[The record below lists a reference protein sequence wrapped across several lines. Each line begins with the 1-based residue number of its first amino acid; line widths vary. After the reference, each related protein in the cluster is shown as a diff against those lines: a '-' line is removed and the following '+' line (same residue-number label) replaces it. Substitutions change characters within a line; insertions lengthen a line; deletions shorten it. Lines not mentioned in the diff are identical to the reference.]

1 MKPRVICWF
10 KRDLRVQDHP
20 ALVHAAALGD
30 VLPLYI
36 VEPDMWRQSDA
47 SGRHY
52 AFVVECLGTLGRDL
66 AALGLPLVVRVGDAP
81 AVLEDLRAAQGIT
94 HLVSHEETGNAWS
107 FERDIAVGAWARAQG
122 VDWRELPQRGVLRRM
137 RGRDR
142 WKAGRDGFMSQPQLA
157 PPPGATAIA
166 ARTAQPPLAAQLG
179 LDDCCPGR
187 QTGGRDRAER
197 ALQSFLRIRGRTYM
211 RAMSTPLEGAYA
223 CSRISPHLAFGSL
236 GIREAAQAID
246 TARAG
251 GTPHGFAG
259 PYRSFAARLAWRDH
273 FTQKLED
280 EPALEW
286 RAMHPDYDDL
296 RPRPCDPARLE
307 AWALGRTG
315 IPFVDACM
323 RSLRATGWLNFRM
336 RSMVMAVASY
346 HLWLDWRE
354 TGAVLA
360 RYFTDYEP
368 GIHWPQVQMQSG
380 ITGMNTLRIYNPV
393 KQGLDQDPEGI
404 FTRRWVPE
412 LRTVPLRH
420 LQSPWEDRAG
430 LLSPLGRS
438 YPAPIVDVAEAARS
452 ARDRVWALRRETD
465 TQERTR
471 AIVHKHASRARPRQ
485 GARRK
490 AAKPADTRQMR
501 FDL

>member
-20 ALVHAAALGD
+20 ALALAATLGE

-36 VEPDMWRQSDA
+36 MEPQMWRQSDA

-52 AFVVECLGTLGRDL
+52 AFVRECLATLRRDL
-66 AALGLPLVVRVGDAP
+66 AALGLPLVVRVGEACG
-81 AVLEDLRAAQGIT
+81 VLEELRANHAIT

-107 FERDIAVGAWARAQG
+107 FRRDIAVGTWARSKG
-122 VDWRELPQRGVLRRM
+122 LDWREVPQRGVTRKM

-142 WKAGRDGFMSQPQLA
+142 WKAGRDHFVSKAQVDPPQ
-157 PPPGATAIA
+157 GATAIDARGA
-166 ARTAQPPLAAQLG
+166 AVPVAALMG
-179 LDDCCPGR
+179 LSDCCPGR
-187 QTGGRDRAER
+187 QKGGRDRAEK
-197 ALQSFLRIRGRTYM
+197 ALQSFLHTRGRTYV

-223 CSRISPHLAFGSL
+223 CSRISPHLAFGTLS
-236 GIREAAQAID
+236 IREAVQAVD
-246 TARAG
+246 RARAG
-251 GTPHGFAG
+251 GAPHGFAG
-259 PYRSFAARLAWRDH
+259 PYRSFSARLAWRDH

-280 EPALEW
+280 EPPLEW

-296 RPRPCDPARLE
+296 RPRPCDPVLLD
-307 AWALGRTG
+307 AWARGRTG

-380 ITGMNTLRIYNPV
+380 TTGMNTLRIYNPM

-412 LRTVPLRH
+412 LRDVPLKH
-420 LQSPWEDRAG
+420 LQNPWG
-430 LLSPLGRS
+430 YKGGPVGRS
-438 YPAPIVDVAEAARS
+438 YPAPIVDVAEAARV
-452 ARDRVWALRRETD
+452 ARDRVWGLRRQTD
-465 TQERTR
+465 PQERTK
-471 AIVHKHASRARPRQ
+471 AIVHKHASRARPRS
-485 GARRK
+485 GGRRK
-490 AAKPADTRQMR
+490 AEKPGDTRQMS

>member
-20 ALVHAAALGD
+20 ALALAAALGE

-36 VEPDMWRQSDA
+36 IEPEMWRQSDA

-52 AFVVECLGTLGRDL
+52 AFVGECLATLRRDL
-66 AALGLPLVVRVGDAP
+66 AVLGLPLVVRVGEART
-81 AVLEDLRAAQGIT
+81 VLEELRASQGIT

-107 FERDIAVGAWARAQG
+107 FTRDIAVGKWAQARG
-122 VDWRELPQRGVLRRM
+122 VEWREVPQRGVTRRM

-142 WKAGRDGFMSQPQLA
+142 WKAGRDQFVRMAQVA
-157 PPPGATAIA
+157 PPQGATAIDARSA
-166 ARTAQPPLAAQLG
+166 AVPVPALLG
-179 LDDCCPGR
+179 LNDCCPGR
-187 QTGGRDRAER
+187 QKGGRDRAER
-197 ALQSFLRIRGRTYM
+197 ALASFLHTRGRSYV

-236 GIREAAQAID
+236 SIREAVQAVD
-246 TARAG
+246 AARTQGAA
-251 GTPHGFAG
+251 HGFAG
-259 PYRSFAARLAWRDH
+259 PYRSFSARLAWRDH
-273 FTQKLED
+273 FTQKLDD
-280 EPALEW
+280 EPPLEW

-296 RPRPCDPARLE
+296 RPRPCDPVMLE

-315 IPFVDACM
+315 VPFVDACM

-380 ITGMNTLRIYNPV
+380 TTGMNTLRIYNPM
-393 KQGLDQDPEGI
+393 KQGTDQDPEGI

-412 LRTVPLRH
+412 LRDVPLQH
-420 LQSPWEDRAG
+420 LQSPWLYKG
-430 LLSPLGRS
+430 GPVGRS
-438 YPAPIVDVAEAARS
+438 YPTPIVDVAEAARV
-452 ARDRVWALRRETD
+452 ARDRMWGLRRQTD
-465 TQERTR
+465 PQERTK
-471 AIVHKHASRARPRQ
+471 AIVHKHASRARPRS
-485 GARRK
+485 GGRRK
-490 AAKPADTRQMR
+490 AQMPGDSRQMS